1 MIVALLAASQSGVEA
16 VAFYMVAYF
25 INMLAAFGIIG
36 YLSPKEGEM
45 LNIEDYK
52 GLFWKNPW
60 MAIWFTGVLLSLA
73 GMPLTAGCLGKFYL
87 LLSGVGSTL
96 WSLGIMLGVA
106 SGIGLFC
113 YLEDRKSTRL
123 NST

>member
-25 INMLAAFGIIG
+25 INMLAAFGILG

-45 LNIEDYK
+45 LNIEDYQ

-60 MAIWFTGVLLSLA
+60 MAILFTGVLLSLA
-73 GMPLTAGCLGKFYL
+73 GIPLTAGFAGKFSL
-87 LLSGVGSTL
+87 LVSGVGSTL
-96 WSLGIMLGVA
+96 GVRV
-106 SGIGLFC
+106 SVFVMSSVL
-113 YLEDRKSTRL
+113 
-123 NST
+123 